1 METFEPKKLLILRI
15 LQILQEFS
23 NCDHKLRQNDIISLL
38 KVQYDI
44 ECERKAVARNID
56 FLQQAGYDIV
66 RDSDGIYFASR
77 KFEPGELRL
86 LIDSVLSN
94 RNICKT
100 HTKEIIG
107 KLTAE
112 GGKYFKSFA
121 KHVTNLDDWQK
132 DENCD
137 YFYNI
142 ELCCEAIEQEKKLLF
157 FYSYFDIDKRK
168 QKNKP
173 EKSKISAYRL
183 FLKNG
188 HYYLASNYDRYE
200 NLAFIRLDRM
210 SDIEILQEDSRPLNT
225 VRNCEQGINLGK
237 LDSYFPFMYSDKP
250 ERIEFITAN
259 CAAHMIDNVIDTFG
273 CNVVITDMSDGNYK
287 FSLTASPSA
296 MRFWLLQYGK
306 YVKLLSPQSL
316 VEQIKSDIQEMS
328 KLYSEGKIDEK

>member
-1 METFEPKKLLILRI
+1 M
-15 LQILQEFS
+15 QVLQEFS
-23 NCDHKLRQNDIISLL
+23 DCDHKLRQNDIISLL

-44 ECERKAVARNID
+44 GCERKAVARNID
-56 FLQQAGYDIV
+56 FLEQAGYDIV
-66 RDSDGIYFASR
+66 RDSDGIYLSSR

-94 RNICKT
+94 RNVCKA

-112 GGKYFKSFA
+112 GAKYFKSYA

-132 DENCD
+132 DDNCD

-142 ELCCEAIEQEKKLLF
+142 ELCCEAIERQKKLSF
-157 FYSYFDIDKRK
+157 FYSYFDSDKRK

-173 EKSKISAYRL
+173 EKSKISAFRL

-188 HYYLASNYDRYE
+188 RYYLACNYDRHD

-210 SDIEILQEDSRPLNT
+210 SDIEILQENARPLNT
-225 VRNCEQGINLGK
+225 VKNCEQGINLGK
-237 LDSYFPFMYSDKP
+237 LDSHFPFMYSDKP
-250 ERIEFITAN
+250 ERIEFVTAN
-259 CAAHMIDNVIDTFG
+259 SATHMIDNVIDTFG
-273 CNVVITDMSDGNYK
+273 RNVNITNIGDGNYK

-306 YVKLLSPQSL
+306 YVKLFSPQNL

-328 KLYSEGKIDEK
+328 KLYTEEK

>member
-1 METFEPKKLLILRI
+1 MESFEPKKLLILRI
-15 LQILQEFS
+15 LQVLQEFS
-23 NCDHKLRQNDIISLL
+23 DCDHKLRQNDIISLL

-44 ECERKAVARNID
+44 GCERKAVARNID

-66 RDSDGIYFASR
+66 RESDGIYLASR

-94 RNICKT
+94 RNVCKA

-112 GGKYFKSFA
+112 GAKYFKSYA

-132 DENCD
+132 DDNCD

-142 ELCCEAIEQEKKLLF
+142 ELCCEAIERQKKLSF
-157 FYSYFDIDKRK
+157 FYSYFDSDKRK

-173 EKSKISAYRL
+173 EKSKISAFRL

-188 HYYLASNYDRYE
+188 RYYLACNYDRHD

-210 SDIEILQEDSRPLNT
+210 SDIEILQENARPLNT
-225 VRNCEQGINLGK
+225 VKNCEQGINLGK
-237 LDSYFPFMYSDKP
+237 LDSHFPFMYSDKP
-250 ERIEFITAN
+250 ERIEFVTAN
-259 CAAHMIDNVIDTFG
+259 NATHMIDHVIDTFG
-273 CNVVITDMSDGNYK
+273 RRVNITDMCDGNYK

-306 YVKLLSPQSL
+306 YVKPLSPQKL
-316 VEQIKSDIQEMS
+316 VEQIKSDINEMN
-328 KLYSEGKIDEK
+328 KLYMEEK

>member
-1 METFEPKKLLILRI
+1 MESFEPKKLLLLRI
-15 LQILQEFS
+15 LQVLQEFS
-23 NCDHKLRQNDIISLL
+23 DCDHKLRQNDIISLL

-44 ECERKAVARNID
+44 GCERKAVARNID
-56 FLQQAGYDIV
+56 FLEQAGYDIV
-66 RDSDGIYFASR
+66 RDSDGIYLSSR

-94 RNICKT
+94 RNVCKA

-112 GGKYFKSFA
+112 GAKYFKSYA

-132 DENCD
+132 DDNCD

-142 ELCCEAIEQEKKLLF
+142 ELCCEAIERQKKLSF
-157 FYSYFDIDKRK
+157 FYSYFDSDKRK

-173 EKSKISAYRL
+173 EKSKISAFRL

-188 HYYLASNYDRYE
+188 RYYLACNYDRHD

-210 SDIEILQEDSRPLNT
+210 SDIEILQENARPLNT
-225 VRNCEQGINLGK
+225 VKNCEQGINLGK
-237 LDSYFPFMYSDKP
+237 LDSHFPFMYSDKP
-250 ERIEFITAN
+250 ERIEFVTAN
-259 CAAHMIDNVIDTFG
+259 SATHMIDNVIDTFG
-273 CNVVITDMSDGNYK
+273 RNVNITNIGDGNYK

-306 YVKLLSPQSL
+306 YVKLFSPQNL

-328 KLYSEGKIDEK
+328 KLYTEEK

>member
-1 METFEPKKLLILRI
+1 MVAFEPKKLSILRI
-15 LQILQEFS
+15 LQVLQEFS
-23 NCDHKLRQNDIISLL
+23 DCDHKLRQGEIISLL
-38 KVQYDI
+38 KIQYDI

-66 RDSDGIYFASR
+66 RESDGIYLASR

-94 RNICKT
+94 RNVCKA
-100 HTKEIIG
+100 HTKEIIK

-112 GGKYFKSFA
+112 GGKYFKSYA
-121 KHVTNLDDWQK
+121 KHVTKLDDWQK
-132 DENCD
+132 DENRD

-142 ELCCEAIEQEKKLLF
+142 ELCCEAIEQQKKLSF
-157 FYSYFDIDKRK
+157 FYNYFDIDKRK

-173 EKSKISAYRL
+173 EKAKISPYRL

-188 HYYLASNYDRYE
+188 HYYLACNYDRYD

-210 SDIEILQEDSRPLNT
+210 SDIEILQENARALNT
-225 VRNCEQGINLGK
+225 VKNCEQGINLGK
-237 LDSYFPFMYSDKP
+237 LDSHFPFMYSDKP
-250 ERIEFITAN
+250 EQIEFITAN
-259 CAAHMIDNVIDTFG
+259 CATHMIDNVIDTFG
-273 CNVVITDMSDGNYK
+273 RNVNITDIGDGNYK

-306 YVKLLSPQSL
+306 YVQLLLPQSL
-316 VEQIKSDIQEMS
+316 VEQIKSDIKEMS
-328 KLYSEGKIDEK
+328 KLYSEEK

>member
-1 METFEPKKLLILRI
+1 MDTFEPKKLFILRI

-23 NCDHKLRQNDIISLL
+23 DCDHKLHQGDIISLL

-56 FLQQAGYDIV
+56 FLRQAGYDILS
-66 RDSDGIYFASR
+66 DSDGIYLASR

-94 RNICKT
+94 RNVCKA
-100 HTKEIIG
+100 HTKEIIN

-112 GGKYFKSFA
+112 GGKYFKNYI
-121 KHVTNLDDWQK
+121 KHIVILDDLQK

-142 ELCCEAIEQEKKLLF
+142 ELVCEAIEQEKQIA
-157 FYSYFDIDKRK
+157 FYYNYLDIDKRK
-168 QKNKP
+168 QKSKS
-173 EKSKISAYRL
+173 EKSTISPYRL

-188 HYYLASNYDRYE
+188 HYYLACNYIRHD

-210 SDIEILQEDSRPLNT
+210 SNVEILQDNAKPINK
-225 VRNCEQGINLGK
+225 VRNCENGINSSK
-237 LDSYFPFMYSDKP
+237 LDSNFPFMYADEP
-250 ERIEFITAN
+250 VRIEFVTAN
-259 CAAHMIDNVIDTFG
+259 YATHMIDNVVDTFG
-273 CNVVITDMSDGNYK
+273 RNVVITDLHDGNYK
-287 FSLTASPSA
+287 FSLTASPGA

-316 VEQIKSDIQEMS
+316 VEQIKSDIKEMS
-328 KLYSEGKIDEK
+328 KLYSEEK

>member
-1 METFEPKKLLILRI
+1 MEAFEPKKLSILRI
-15 LQILQEFS
+15 LQVLQEFS
-23 NCDHKLRQNDIISLL
+23 DCDHKLHQGEIISLL
-38 KVQYDI
+38 KIQYDI

-77 KFEPGELRL
+77 KFEPGEPRL

-112 GGKYFKSFA
+112 GGKYFKSYA
-121 KHVTNLDDWQK
+121 KHITNLDDWQK

-142 ELCCEAIEQEKKLLF
+142 ELCCEAIEQQKKLSF

-188 HYYLASNYDRYE
+188 HYYLASNYDRYD

-225 VRNCEQGINLGK
+225 VKDCEQGINLGK

-250 ERIEFITAN
+250 ERIEFVTAN
-259 CAAHMIDNVIDTFG
+259 NAMHIIDNVIDMFG
-273 CNVVITDMSDGNYK
+273 QNVNIKDMGYGNYK

-306 YVKLLSPQSL
+306 YVNVLSPQSL
-316 VEQIKSDIQEMS
+316 VEQVKSDIQEMR
-328 KLYSEGKIDEK
+328 KLYTEKK

>member
-1 METFEPKKLLILRI
+1 M
-15 LQILQEFS
+15 QVLQEFS
-23 NCDHKLRQNDIISLL
+23 DCDHKLRQNDIISLL

-44 ECERKAVARNID
+44 GCERKAVARNID
-56 FLQQAGYDIV
+56 FLEQAGYDIV
-66 RDSDGIYFASR
+66 RDSDGIYLSSR

-94 RNICKT
+94 RNVCKA

-112 GGKYFKSFA
+112 GAKYFKSYA

-132 DENCD
+132 DDNCD

-142 ELCCEAIEQEKKLLF
+142 ELCCEAIERQKKLSF
-157 FYSYFDIDKRK
+157 FYSYFDSDKRK

-173 EKSKISAYRL
+173 EKSKISAFRL

-188 HYYLASNYDRYE
+188 RYYLACNYDRHD

-210 SDIEILQEDSRPLNT
+210 SDIEILQENARPMNT
-225 VRNCEQGINLGK
+225 VKNSEQGINLGK
-237 LDSYFPFMYSDKP
+237 LDSHFPFMYSDKP
-250 ERIEFITAN
+250 ERIEFVTAN
-259 CAAHMIDNVIDTFG
+259 SATHMIDNVIDTFG
-273 CNVVITDMSDGNYK
+273 RNVNITNIGDGNYK

-306 YVKLLSPQSL
+306 YVKLFSPQNL

-328 KLYSEGKIDEK
+328 KLYTEEK

>member
-1 METFEPKKLLILRI
+1 MEAFEPKKLSILRI
-15 LQILQEFS
+15 LQVLQEFS
-23 NCDHKLRQNDIISLL
+23 DCDHKLRQGEIISLL
-38 KVQYDI
+38 KIQYDI

-66 RDSDGIYFASR
+66 RESDGIYLASR

-94 RNICKT
+94 RNVCKA
-100 HTKEIIG
+100 HTKEIIK

-112 GGKYFKSFA
+112 GGKYFKSYA

-142 ELCCEAIEQEKKLLF
+142 ELCCEAIEQQKKLSF
-157 FYSYFDIDKRK
+157 FYNYFDIDKRK
-168 QKNKP
+168 QKNNP
-173 EKSKISAYRL
+173 EKSKISPYRL

-188 HYYLASNYDRYE
+188 HYYLACNYDRYD

-210 SDIEILQEDSRPLNT
+210 SDIEILQENARALNT
-225 VRNCEQGINLGK
+225 VKNCEQGINLGK
-237 LDSYFPFMYSDKP
+237 LDSHFPFMYPDKP
-250 ERIEFITAN
+250 ERIEIITAN
-259 CAAHMIDNVIDTFG
+259 NATHMIDNVIDTFG
-273 CNVVITDMSDGNYK
+273 RNVNITDIGDGNYK

-306 YVKLLSPQSL
+306 YVKLFSPQNL

-328 KLYSEGKIDEK
+328 KLYTEEK

>member
-1 METFEPKKLLILRI
+1 MESFEPKKLLILRI
-15 LQILQEFS
+15 LQVLQEFS
-23 NCDHKLRQNDIISLL
+23 DCDHKLRQNDIISLL

-44 ECERKAVARNID
+44 GCERKAAARTID
-56 FLQQAGYDIV
+56 FLEQAGYDIV
-66 RDSDGIYFASR
+66 RDSDGIYLSSR

-94 RNICKT
+94 RNVCKA

-112 GGKYFKSFA
+112 GAKYFKSYA

-132 DENCD
+132 DDNCD

-142 ELCCEAIEQEKKLLF
+142 ELCCEAIERQKKLSF
-157 FYSYFDIDKRK
+157 FYSYFDSDKRK

-173 EKSKISAYRL
+173 EKSKISAFRL

-188 HYYLASNYDRYE
+188 RYYLACNYDRHD

-210 SDIEILQEDSRPLNT
+210 SDIEILQENARPLNT
-225 VRNCEQGINLGK
+225 VKNCEQGINLGK
-237 LDSYFPFMYSDKP
+237 LDSHFPFMYSDKP
-250 ERIEFITAN
+250 ERIEFVTAN
-259 CAAHMIDNVIDTFG
+259 SATHMIDNVIDTFG
-273 CNVVITDMSDGNYK
+273 RNVNITNIGDGNYK

-306 YVKLLSPQSL
+306 YVKLFSPQNL

-328 KLYSEGKIDEK
+328 KLYTEEK

>member
-77 KFEPGELRL
+77 KFEPGEPRL

-112 GGKYFKSFA
+112 GGKYFKSYA
-121 KHVTNLDDWQK
+121 KHITNLDDWQK

-142 ELCCEAIEQEKKLLF
+142 ELCCEAIEQQKKLSF

-188 HYYLASNYDRYE
+188 HYYLASNYDRYD

-210 SDIEILQEDSRPLNT
+210 SDIEILQENARALNT
-225 VRNCEQGINLGK
+225 VKNCEQGINLGK
-237 LDSYFPFMYSDKP
+237 LDSHFPFMYSDKP

-259 CAAHMIDNVIDTFG
+259 NATHMIDNVIDTFG
-273 CNVVITDMSDGNYK
+273 RNVNITDIGDGNYK
-287 FSLTASPSA
+287 FLLHASPAA
-296 MRFWLLQYGK
+296 MRYWLLQYGK

-316 VEQIKSDIQEMS
+316 VEQIKSDIQEMR
-328 KLYSEGKIDEK
+328 KLYTEEK

>member
-1 METFEPKKLLILRI
+1 MEAFEPKKLSILRI
-15 LQILQEFS
+15 LQVLQEFS
-23 NCDHKLRQNDIISLL
+23 DCDHKLRQSEIISLL
-38 KVQYDI
+38 KIQYDI

-66 RDSDGIYFASR
+66 RESDGIYLASR

-94 RNICKT
+94 RNVCKA
-100 HTKEIIG
+100 HTKEIIK

-112 GGKYFKSFA
+112 GGKYFKSYA

-142 ELCCEAIEQEKKLLF
+142 ELCCEAIEQQKKLSF
-157 FYSYFDIDKRK
+157 FYNYFDIDKRK
-168 QKNKP
+168 QKNNP
-173 EKSKISAYRL
+173 EKSKISPYRL

-188 HYYLASNYDRYE
+188 HYYLACNYDRYD

-210 SDIEILQEDSRPLNT
+210 SDIEILQENARALNT
-225 VRNCEQGINLGK
+225 VKNCEQGINLGK
-237 LDSYFPFMYSDKP
+237 LDSHFPFMYSDKP

-259 CAAHMIDNVIDTFG
+259 NATHMIDNVIDTFG
-273 CNVVITDMSDGNYK
+273 RNVNITDIGDGNYK

-316 VEQIKSDIQEMS
+316 VEQIKLDINEIN
-328 KLYSEGKIDEK
+328 KLYMEAK

>member
-1 METFEPKKLLILRI
+1 MSLKKLLLLRI
-15 LQILQEFS
+15 LQVLQEFS
-23 NCDHKLRQNDIISLL
+23 DCDHKLRQNDIISLL

-44 ECERKAVARNID
+44 GCERKAVARNID
-56 FLQQAGYDIV
+56 FLEQAGYDIV
-66 RDSDGIYFASR
+66 RDSDGIYLSSR

-94 RNICKT
+94 RNVCKA

-112 GGKYFKSFA
+112 GAKYFKSYA

-132 DENCD
+132 DDNCD

-142 ELCCEAIEQEKKLLF
+142 ELCCEAIERQKKLSF
-157 FYSYFDIDKRK
+157 FYSYFDSDKRK

-173 EKSKISAYRL
+173 EKSKISAFRL

-188 HYYLASNYDRYE
+188 RYYLACNYDRHD

-210 SDIEILQEDSRPLNT
+210 SDIEILQENARPLNT
-225 VRNCEQGINLGK
+225 VKNCEQGINLGK
-237 LDSYFPFMYSDKP
+237 LDSHFPFMYSDKP
-250 ERIEFITAN
+250 ERIEFVTAN
-259 CAAHMIDNVIDTFG
+259 SATHMIDNVIDTFG
-273 CNVVITDMSDGNYK
+273 RNVNITNIGDGNYK

-306 YVKLLSPQSL
+306 YVKLFSPQNL

-328 KLYSEGKIDEK
+328 KLYTEEK

>member
-1 METFEPKKLLILRI
+1 MEAFEPKKLSILRI
-15 LQILQEFS
+15 LQVLQEFS
-23 NCDHKLRQNDIISLL
+23 DCDHKLRQGEIISLL
-38 KVQYDI
+38 KIQYDI

-66 RDSDGIYFASR
+66 RESDGIYLASR

-94 RNICKT
+94 RNVCKA
-100 HTKEIIG
+100 HTKEIIK

-112 GGKYFKSFA
+112 GGKYFKSYA

-142 ELCCEAIEQEKKLLF
+142 ELCCEAIEQQKKLSF
-157 FYSYFDIDKRK
+157 FYNYFDIDKRK
-168 QKNKP
+168 QKNNP
-173 EKSKISAYRL
+173 EKSKISPYRL
-183 FLKNG
+183 FLKNR
-188 HYYLASNYDRYE
+188 HYYLACNYDRYD

-210 SDIEILQEDSRPLNT
+210 SDIEILQENARALNT
-225 VRNCEQGINLGK
+225 VKNCEQGINLGK
-237 LDSYFPFMYSDKP
+237 LDSHFPFMYSDKP

-259 CAAHMIDNVIDTFG
+259 NATHMIDNVIDTFG
-273 CNVVITDMSDGNYK
+273 RNVNITDIGDGNYK

-316 VEQIKSDIQEMS
+316 VEQIKSDIQEIM
-328 KLYSEGKIDEK
+328 KLYPYDN

>member
-1 METFEPKKLLILRI
+1 MESFEPKKLLILRI
-15 LQILQEFS
+15 LQVLQEFS
-23 NCDHKLRQNDIISLL
+23 DCDHKLRQNDIISLL

-44 ECERKAVARNID
+44 GCERKAVARNID
-56 FLQQAGYDIV
+56 FLEQAGYDIV
-66 RDSDGIYFASR
+66 RDSDGIYLSSR

-94 RNICKT
+94 RNVCKA

-112 GGKYFKSFA
+112 GAKYFKSYA

-132 DENCD
+132 DDNCD

-142 ELCCEAIEQEKKLLF
+142 ELCCEAIERQKKLSF
-157 FYSYFDIDKRK
+157 FYSYFDSDKRK

-173 EKSKISAYRL
+173 EKSKISAFRL

-188 HYYLASNYDRYE
+188 HYYLACNYDRHD

-210 SDIEILQEDSRPLNT
+210 SDIEILQENARPLNT
-225 VRNCEQGINLGK
+225 VKNCEQGINLGK
-237 LDSYFPFMYSDKP
+237 LDSHFPFMHSDKP
-250 ERIEFITAN
+250 DRIEFITAN
-259 CAAHMIDNVIDTFG
+259 NATHMIDHVIDTFG
-273 CNVVITDMSDGNYK
+273 RNVNITDMGDGNYK

-306 YVKLLSPQSL
+306 YVKLLSPQHL
-316 VEQIKSDIQEMS
+316 VEQIKSDIQEMK
-328 KLYSEGKIDEK
+328 KLYTENSK

>member
-1 METFEPKKLLILRI
+1 MESFEPKKLLILRI
-15 LQILQEFS
+15 LQVLQEFS
-23 NCDHKLRQNDIISLL
+23 DCDHKLRQNDIISLL

-44 ECERKAVARNID
+44 GCERKAVARNID
-56 FLQQAGYDIV
+56 FLEQAGYDIV
-66 RDSDGIYFASR
+66 RDSDGIYLSSR

-94 RNICKT
+94 RNVCKA

-112 GGKYFKSFA
+112 GAKYFKSYA

-132 DENCD
+132 DDNCD

-142 ELCCEAIEQEKKLLF
+142 ELCCEAIERHKKLSF
-157 FYSYFDIDKRK
+157 FYSYFDSDKRK

-173 EKSKISAYRL
+173 EKSKISAFRL

-188 HYYLASNYDRYE
+188 RYYLACNYDRHD

-210 SDIEILQEDSRPLNT
+210 SDIEILQENARPLNT
-225 VRNCEQGINLGK
+225 VKNCEQGINLGK
-237 LDSYFPFMYSDKP
+237 LDSHFPFMYSDKP
-250 ERIEFITAN
+250 ERIEFVTAN
-259 CAAHMIDNVIDTFG
+259 SATHMIDNVIDTFG
-273 CNVVITDMSDGNYK
+273 RNVNITNIGDGNYK

-306 YVKLLSPQSL
+306 YVKLFSPQNL

-328 KLYSEGKIDEK
+328 KLYTEEK

>member
-1 METFEPKKLLILRI
+1 MTENFEPKKLLILRI
-15 LQILQEFS
+15 LQVLQEFS
-23 NCDHKLRQNDIISLL
+23 DCDHKLRQGDIISLL

-44 ECERKAVARNID
+44 ECERKAVARNIE

-66 RDSDGIYFASR
+66 TDGDGIYLASR

-94 RNICKT
+94 RNVCKA
-100 HTKEIIG
+100 HTKELIK
-107 KLTAE
+107 KLTDE
-112 GGKYFKSFA
+112 GGKYFRNYA

-132 DENCD
+132 DDNRD

-142 ELCCEAIEQEKKLLF
+142 EICCEAIEQQKKLSF

-173 EKSKISAYRL
+173 EKTKISPYRL

-188 HYYLASNYDRYE
+188 HYYLACNYDRHD

-210 SDIEILQEDSRPLNT
+210 SDIEILLENAKSLHT
-225 VRNCEQGINLGK
+225 VKNCEQGINLGK

-250 ERIEFITAN
+250 ERIEFVTAN
-259 CAAHMIDNVIDTFG
+259 NATHMIDNVIDMFG
-273 CNVVITDMSDGNYK
+273 RSVNITDMGDGNYK
-287 FSLTASPSA
+287 FSLTASPAA

-306 YVKLLSPQSL
+306 YVKVLSPQSL
-316 VEQIKSDIQEMS
+316 VEQVKSDINEMS
-328 KLYSEGKIDEK
+328 KLYSEGKINE

>member
-1 METFEPKKLLILRI
+1 MESFEPKKLLILRI
-15 LQILQEFS
+15 LQVLQEFS
-23 NCDHKLRQNDIISLL
+23 DCDHKLRQNDIISLL

-44 ECERKAVARNID
+44 GCERKAVARNID
-56 FLQQAGYDIV
+56 FLEQAGYDIV
-66 RDSDGIYFASR
+66 RDSDGIYLSSR

-94 RNICKT
+94 RNVCKA

-112 GGKYFKSFA
+112 GAKYFKSYA

-132 DENCD
+132 DDNCD

-142 ELCCEAIEQEKKLLF
+142 ELCCEAIERQKKLSF
-157 FYSYFDIDKRK
+157 FYSYFDSDKRK

-173 EKSKISAYRL
+173 EKSKISAFRL

-188 HYYLASNYDRYE
+188 RYYLACNYDRHD

-210 SDIEILQEDSRPLNT
+210 SDIEILQENARPLNT
-225 VRNCEQGINLGK
+225 VKNCEQGINLGK
-237 LDSYFPFMYSDKP
+237 LDSHFPFMYSDKP
-250 ERIEFITAN
+250 ERIEFVTAN
-259 CAAHMIDNVIDTFG
+259 SATHMIDNVIDTFG
-273 CNVVITDMSDGNYK
+273 RNVNITNIGDGNYK

-306 YVKLLSPQSL
+306 YVKLFSPQNL

-328 KLYSEGKIDEK
+328 KLYTEEK

>member
-1 METFEPKKLLILRI
+1 MEAFEPKKLSILRI
-15 LQILQEFS
+15 LQVLQEFS
-23 NCDHKLRQNDIISLL
+23 DCDHKLRQGEIISLL
-38 KVQYDI
+38 KIQYDI

-66 RDSDGIYFASR
+66 KESDGIYLASR

-94 RNICKT
+94 RNVCKA
-100 HTKEIIG
+100 HTKEIIK

-112 GGKYFKSFA
+112 GGKYFKSYA

-142 ELCCEAIEQEKKLLF
+142 ELCCEAIEQQKKLSF
-157 FYSYFDIDKRK
+157 FYNYFDIDKRK
-168 QKNKP
+168 QKNNP
-173 EKSKISAYRL
+173 EKSKISPYRL
-183 FLKNG
+183 FLKNR
-188 HYYLASNYDRYE
+188 HYYLACNYDRYD

-250 ERIEFITAN
+250 ERIEFVTAN
-259 CAAHMIDNVIDTFG
+259 NAMHMIDNVIDMFG
-273 CNVVITDMSDGNYK
+273 QNVNIKDMGYGNYK

-296 MRFWLLQYGK
+296 MRFWLL
-306 YVKLLSPQSL
+306 
-316 VEQIKSDIQEMS
+316 
-328 KLYSEGKIDEK
+328 

>member
-1 METFEPKKLLILRI
+1 MEAFEPKKLSILRI
-15 LQILQEFS
+15 LQVLQEFS
-23 NCDHKLRQNDIISLL
+23 DCDHKLRQGEIISLL
-38 KVQYDI
+38 KIQYDI

-66 RDSDGIYFASR
+66 RESDGIYLASR

-94 RNICKT
+94 RNVCKA
-100 HTKEIIG
+100 HTKEIIK

-112 GGKYFKSFA
+112 GGKYFKSYA

-142 ELCCEAIEQEKKLLF
+142 ELCCEAIEQQKKLSF
-157 FYSYFDIDKRK
+157 FYNYFDIDKRK
-168 QKNKP
+168 QKNNP
-173 EKSKISAYRL
+173 EKSKISPYRL

-188 HYYLASNYDRYE
+188 HYYLACNYDRYD

-210 SDIEILQEDSRPLNT
+210 SDIEILQENARALNT
-225 VRNCEQGINLGK
+225 VKNCEQGINLGK
-237 LDSYFPFMYSDKP
+237 LDSHFPFMYSDKP

-259 CAAHMIDNVIDTFG
+259 NATHMIDNVIDTFG
-273 CNVVITDMSDGNYK
+273 RNVNITDIGDGNYK

-316 VEQIKSDIQEMS
+316 VEQIKSDIQEIR
-328 KLYSEGKIDEK
+328 KLYQYDN

>member
-1 METFEPKKLLILRI
+1 MEAFEPKKLLILRI
-15 LQILQEFS
+15 LQVLQEFS
-23 NCDHKLRQNDIISLL
+23 DCDHKLRQNDIISLL

-44 ECERKAVARNID
+44 GCERKAVARNID
-56 FLQQAGYDIV
+56 FLEQAGYDIV
-66 RDSDGIYFASR
+66 RDSDGIYLSSR

-94 RNICKT
+94 RNVCKA

-112 GGKYFKSFA
+112 GAKYFKSYA

-132 DENCD
+132 DDNCD

-142 ELCCEAIEQEKKLLF
+142 ELCCEAIERQKKLSF
-157 FYSYFDIDKRK
+157 FYSYFDSDKRK

-173 EKSKISAYRL
+173 EKSKISAFRL

-188 HYYLASNYDRYE
+188 RYYLACNYDRYD

-210 SDIEILQEDSRPLNT
+210 SDIEILQENARPLNT
-225 VRNCEQGINLGK
+225 VKNCEQGINLGK
-237 LDSYFPFMYSDKP
+237 LDSHFPFMYSDKP
-250 ERIEFITAN
+250 ERIEFVTAN
-259 CAAHMIDNVIDTFG
+259 SATHMIDNVIDTFG
-273 CNVVITDMSDGNYK
+273 RRVNITDMDDGNYK

-306 YVKLLSPQSL
+306 YVKLLSPLHL
-316 VEQIKSDIQEMS
+316 VEQIKSDIQEMK
-328 KLYSEGKIDEK
+328 KLYTENSK

>member
-1 METFEPKKLLILRI
+1 MTVETFEPKKLLILRI

-56 FLQQAGYDIV
+56 FLQQAGHDIV

-77 KFEPGELRL
+77 KFESGELRL

-112 GGKYFKSFA
+112 GGKYFKSYA

-142 ELCCEAIEQEKKLLF
+142 ELCCEAIEQQKKLSF
-157 FYSYFDIDKRK
+157 FYNYFDIDKRK
-168 QKNKP
+168 QKNNP
-173 EKSKISAYRL
+173 EKSKISPYRL

-188 HYYLASNYDRYE
+188 HYYLACNYDRYD

-210 SDIEILQEDSRPLNT
+210 SDIEILQENAGALNT
-225 VRNCEQGINLGK
+225 VKNCEQGINLGK
-237 LDSYFPFMYSDKP
+237 LDSHFPFMYSDKP

-259 CAAHMIDNVIDTFG
+259 CAMHMIDNVIDMFG
-273 CNVVITDMSDGNYK
+273 QNVNIKDIGDGNYK
-287 FSLTASPSA
+287 FLLHASPAA
-296 MRFWLLQYGK
+296 MHFWLLQYGK
-306 YVKLLSPQSL
+306 YVKVLSPQSL
-316 VEQIKSDIQEMS
+316 VEQIKSDIQEIR
-328 KLYSEGKIDEK
+328 KLYSEG

>member
-1 METFEPKKLLILRI
+1 MEAFEPKKLSILRI
-15 LQILQEFS
+15 LQVLQEFS
-23 NCDHKLRQNDIISLL
+23 DCDHKLRQGEIISLL
-38 KVQYDI
+38 KIQYDI

-66 RDSDGIYFASR
+66 KESDGIYLASR

-94 RNICKT
+94 RNVCKA
-100 HTKEIIG
+100 HTKEIIK

-112 GGKYFKSFA
+112 GGKYFKSYA

-142 ELCCEAIEQEKKLLF
+142 ELCCEAIEQQKKLSF
-157 FYSYFDIDKRK
+157 FYNYFDIDKRK
-168 QKNKP
+168 QKNNP
-173 EKSKISAYRL
+173 EKSKISPYRL
-183 FLKNG
+183 FLKNR
-188 HYYLASNYDRYE
+188 HYYLACNYDRYD

-237 LDSYFPFMYSDKP
+237 LDSHFPFMYSDKP

-259 CAAHMIDNVIDTFG
+259 CATHMIDNVIDTFG
-273 CNVVITDMSDGNYK
+273 RNVVITDMSDGNYK
-287 FSLTASPSA
+287 FSLTASPAA

-306 YVKLLSPQSL
+306 YVRVLSPQSL
-316 VEQIKSDIQEMS
+316 VEQVKSDINEMS
-328 KLYSEGKIDEK
+328 KLYSEGKINE

>member
-1 METFEPKKLLILRI
+1 MEAFEPKKLSILRI
-15 LQILQEFS
+15 LQVLQEFS
-23 NCDHKLRQNDIISLL
+23 DCDHKLRQGEIISLL
-38 KVQYDI
+38 KIQYGI

-66 RDSDGIYFASR
+66 RESDGIYLASR

-94 RNICKT
+94 RNVCKA
-100 HTKEIIG
+100 HTKEIIK

-112 GGKYFKSFA
+112 GGKYFKSYA

-142 ELCCEAIEQEKKLLF
+142 ELCCEAIEQQKKLSF

-168 QKNKP
+168 QKNNP
-173 EKSKISAYRL
+173 EKSKISPYRL

-188 HYYLASNYDRYE
+188 HYYLACNYDRYD

-210 SDIEILQEDSRPLNT
+210 SDIEILQENARALNT
-225 VRNCEQGINLGK
+225 VKNCEQGISLGK

-250 ERIEFITAN
+250 ERIEFVTAN
-259 CAAHMIDNVIDTFG
+259 NATHMIDNVIDTFG
-273 CNVVITDMSDGNYK
+273 RNVNITDMGDGNYK

-306 YVKLLSPQSL
+306 YVKLLSPQNL

-328 KLYSEGKIDEK
+328 KLYTEEK

>member
-1 METFEPKKLLILRI
+1 MEAFEPKKLSILRI
-15 LQILQEFS
+15 LQVLQEFS
-23 NCDHKLRQNDIISLL
+23 DCDHKLRQGEIISLL
-38 KVQYDI
+38 KIQYDI

-66 RDSDGIYFASR
+66 RESDGIYLASR

-94 RNICKT
+94 RNVCKA
-100 HTKEIIG
+100 HTKEIIK

-112 GGKYFKSFA
+112 GGKYFKGYA

-142 ELCCEAIEQEKKLLF
+142 ELCCEAIEQQKKLSF
-157 FYSYFDIDKRK
+157 FYNYSDIDKRK
-168 QKNKP
+168 QKNNP
-173 EKSKISAYRL
+173 EKSKISPYRL

-188 HYYLASNYDRYE
+188 HYYLACNYDRYD

-259 CAAHMIDNVIDTFG
+259 NATHMIDNVIDMFG
-273 CNVVITDMSDGNYK
+273 QNVNIKDMGYGNYK

-296 MRFWLLQYGK
+296 MRFWLL
-306 YVKLLSPQSL
+306 
-316 VEQIKSDIQEMS
+316 
-328 KLYSEGKIDEK
+328 